1 MTTWA
6 PPDADL
12 MGSEP
17 AAPTWAP
24 PEVDAPELPGGGT
37 RVANPGTEAF
47 ASGVIEG
54 GGAAA
59 GIYAGARL
67 GQAAGPYGM
76 AAGAVLGAVVG
87 SEAGQGLREAVG
99 LRTPQQ
105 MAPDQRSLAEFTYS
119 LGGGAAAA
127 ATPFGAAA
135 VGLQLLERGVGKWLS
150 GAMRQASRTPKTFAA
165 IEGSAVLGAAAGA
178 GIAET
183 LDPGDALTRF
193 GGELAG
199 GLFLDPVGKAVTA
212 WNVGNKLFTTAM
224 GKYGRNAT
232 EVKFGQQLIAAIK
245 EAGDDPEQ
253 VLRVLEAGNPY
264 GLTAAQL
271 TADPV
276 LMATERAL
284 AKKSDV
290 FARSVH
296 EKGVKAREAMT
307 AQINILKLDGNP
319 EHLGTIAALRKAQFD
334 TIMEE
339 RVIIAIAKAKAVVE
353 QGVRKGL
360 SDEALGD
367 ISARARAA
375 LDEELDRAEAYVGE
389 LYSKVNLNVPVRMD
403 RTQQVINEILSRSA
417 DELKGQKIP
426 SYLMNTVKKAQG
438 KATTTYDP
446 ETFVITEVPAGP
458 ATSDS
463 RNLID
468 IRRQLLSDARAAEI
482 DPAKAMQAGLNKR
495 LQSAIMDDL
504 DAAFKEGL
512 DESYDIARA
521 ANRAMNDVFERSF
534 AGKAQ
539 SVGKRGEVID
549 PREMLQRAFA
559 TGSEAASLKLQD
571 LEEATRFMVTRGMGD
586 EGATDVMLKAQEE
599 ALRLIST
606 ASMKDGRI
614 NPATMVEYIRKNGAL
629 FNREPFIS
637 VRDDLLEAV
646 KSEQAL
652 GRLEDFVKRRQ
663 NDIGKNSAFAKI
675 SGSNP
680 VDYASRILVSSG
692 DQETMFTKMFNM
704 AKKGG
709 TNKQG
714 VQVVTPEQGISSAR
728 ASVLNAAFE
737 RSKQGSVFNLDTFRE
752 LLFVPR
758 VSGQKSP
765 ITIMREQGVM
775 TPEHVSNLSKLF
787 NSLETLKIAERQ
799 GFGMDPKR
807 SVGEIGLV
815 LGAKIM
821 ASKAA
826 SALQRATGQ
835 SGASII
841 VAGAVAKAAETVVSK
856 IPASRVQDVAILL
869 MNDPKALAAVMRKET
884 TAQGRMLQVQ
894 RFHSWLIQTGVTAN
908 RDFGPVEMFSQ
919 QESTP

>member
-6 PPDADL
+6 PPDDDL
-12 MGSEP
+12 TSSGP

-24 PEVDAPELPGGGT
+24 PGDDAPAPPTGGS
-37 RVANPGTEAF
+37 RAANPGTEAF
-47 ASGVIEG
+47 AAGALEG

-59 GIYAGARL
+59 GMFAGANL
-67 GQAAGPYGM
+67 GQVAGPWGM
-76 AAGAVLGAVVG
+76 AAGAGVGLVAGAMG
-87 SEAGQGLREAVG
+87 GEGLRKVIG

-105 MAPDQRSLAEFTYS
+105 MAPDQRPLAEFTYS
-119 LGGGAAAA
+119 LGGGTAAAA
-127 ATPFGAAA
+127 MPFGAAR
-135 VGLQLLERGVGKWLS
+135 VGLQLLERGIGKWLS
-150 GAMRQASRTPKTFAA
+150 GVMRQAARKPLLTAA
-165 IEGSAVLGAAAGA
+165 VEIPAVVAGA
-178 GIAET
+178 GAASVSEM
-183 LDPGDALTRF
+183 LDPGDALTRGMAEF
-193 GGELAG
+193 GAG
-199 GLFLDPVGKAVTA
+199 AISTLTSPISA
-212 WNVGNKLFTTAM
+212 WNGANKLFGWAM

-276 LMATERAL
+276 MMAAERAL
-284 AKKSDV
+284 SKKSDV

-296 EKGVKAREAMT
+296 DKGVKAREAMT

-319 EHLGTIAALRKAQFD
+319 ENLATIAELRKAQFD
-334 TIMEE
+334 TLMSEPVKAAE
-339 RVIIAIAKAKAVVE
+339 VKAKE
-353 QGVRKGL
+353 IIRNGVRKGMT
-360 SDEALGD
+360 DEALGD
-367 ISARARAA
+367 ISARAR
-375 LDEELDRAEAYVGE
+375 EAVDSVRREADKYTGQ
-389 LYSKVNLNVPVRMD
+389 LYDAVKLNIPVKLTNIEAVVNDKLA
-403 RTQQVINEILSRSA
+403 RSA
-417 DELKGQKIP
+417 DRLRGEKVP
-426 SYLMNTVKKAQG
+426 SWLMDTIKDARKAAG
-438 KATTTYDP
+438 TKTAYDP
-446 ETFVITEVPAGP
+446 ETFVITETPGEVV
-458 ATSDS
+458 TDS
-463 RNLID
+463 RTMLD
-468 IRRQLLSDARAAEI
+468 LRRRLLSVSL
-482 DPAKAMQAGLNKR
+482 DPNAKDFEKDIATDFQT
-495 LQSAIMDDL
+495 AILKDL
-504 DAAFKEGL
+504 DEAFKEGM
-512 DESYDIARA
+512 DDSYDIARA
-521 ANRAMNDVFERSF
+521 AYRAKKNVFSRSF
-534 AGKAQ
+534 AGTAT
-539 SVGKRGEVID
+539 SEGRRGDVVNE
-549 PREMLQRAFA
+549 RLLLQRAFA
-559 TGSEAASLKLQD
+559 TGKEAASLKLKD

-586 EGATDVMLKAQEE
+586 EGATTVMLKAQEE

-606 ASMKDGRI
+606 VSMKDGRI
-614 NPATMVEYIRKNGAL
+614 NPAAMTEYIRENGAL

-637 VRDDLLEAV
+637 VRDDLFEAI
-646 KSEQAL
+646 KSENGL
-652 GRLEDFVKRRQ
+652 RRLEDFVKRRQ

-692 DQETMFTKMFNM
+692 DQEGMFVKMFNM

-709 TNKQG
+709 TSKQG
-714 VQVVTPEQGISSAR
+714 VQVVTPEQGVSSAR

-752 LLFVPR
+752 MLFVPR

-775 TPEHVSNLSKLF
+775 EPEHVQNLSKLF

-799 GFGMDPKR
+799 GFGTDPKQ

-856 IPASRVQDVAILL
+856 IPATKVQDVAILL

-894 RFHSWLIQTGVTAN
+894 RFHSWLIQTGVTAT
-908 RDFGPVEMFSQ
+908 RDYE
-919 QESTP
+919 QEDIK